1 MLTWNQPGPRGFGPR
16 RAAVCLLYLASC
28 ASTGAS
34 AADVE
39 ALREEVAVLRRDNAR
54 DEKRI
59 EALENQV
66 DIQEADLRKLRPR
79 DGTASLDLPPDLKTV
94 RLASPTARAV
104 RSLPVLPTAVP
115 VREPDRDALANLDT
129 VSLSTPVRAPG
140 RGDPSDPDV
149 LYNAAFEKLKTGDLV
164 GAANDFQ
171 LFAQRFPHHTAADN
185 ALLDE
190 GIALYGLRRYAE
202 ALQVL
207 ARIERNY
214 PAGDTVP
221 EALWRSAD
229 CQERLSHPKEARA
242 VLEHLSQKYPNS
254 PEGQKAHAR
263 LAEAH
268 GTADAEKGV
277 SP

>member
-1 MLTWNQPGPRGFGPR
+1 MLTWRQPGRKGFGPR
-16 RAAVCLLYLASC
+16 QAAVCLLCIASC
-28 ASTGAS
+28 ATAGAS

-39 ALREEVAVLRRDNAR
+39 ALREEVAALRRDNSR

-59 EALENQV
+59 EALENQI
-66 DIQEADLRKLRPR
+66 DIQEADLKKLRPR
-79 DGTASLDLPPDLKTV
+79 SGTASLDMPPDLKTV
-94 RLASPTARAV
+94 HLGSPTARAV
-104 RSLPVLPTAVP
+104 HSLPPLPTEVT
-115 VREPDRDALANLDT
+115 VREPGRDALANLDT
-129 VSLSTPVRAPG
+129 VSLTTPVHASG

-149 LYNAAFEKLKTGDLV
+149 LFSAAFEKLKTGDLV
-164 GAANDFQ
+164 GAANEFQ

-185 ALLDE
+185 ALLDQ
-190 GIALYGLRRYAE
+190 GIALYGLRRYPE

-229 CQERLSHPKEARA
+229 CQDRLAHPKEARSL
-242 VLEHLSQKYPNS
+242 LEHLSQKFPNS
-254 PEGQKAHAR
+254 PEGQRAHAR
-263 LAEAH
+263 LAEAP
-268 GTADAEKGV
+268 GTAEAEKGV